1 MSDAAVRIGQIGCGY
16 WGPNL
21 LRNMQSVSR
30 ARVVAVAD
38 LDERR
43 LAEVAQNGSPVG
55 TTRDHREL
63 LSRPD
68 IDAVVI
74 ATPAASHGEL
84 ASAALSAGKHVL
96 VEKPLAT
103 TVEDAARLIA
113 LANRQGLIL
122 MVGHTFLY
130 SAAVHCLKQYLEHG
144 ELGEVYYLYS
154 QRVNLGRVCPDVN
167 TLWNSAPH
175 DVSILLYLLGQM
187 PVEVVARGFAY
198 LRDDVEDVV
207 FMTLSFPRNVGA
219 HVQISWLDPHKVRR
233 LTVVGSRK
241 MAVYDDVSSDARI
254 VLYDRGVDRVAT
266 ATAPGDPR
274 RLADLP
280 LRLRSGEVTIP
291 VLTLPEPL
299 RVECE
304 HFVECIL
311 EGRRPLTDGQHGLDV
326 VRVLSAAQH
335 SIDKRGAPVAI

>member
-1 MSDAAVRIGQIGCGY
+1 VSEAAVRIGQIGFGY

-43 LAEVAQNGSPVG
+43 LAEVPQDGSPVG
-55 TTRDHREL
+55 MTRDHREL
-63 LSRPD
+63 FSRAD

-84 ASAALSAGKHVL
+84 AYAALCAGKHVL

-113 LANRQGLIL
+113 LASRQGLIL

-130 SAAVHCLKQYLEHG
+130 SAAVRCLKQYLEGG
-144 ELGEVYYLYS
+144 ELGKVFYLYS

-175 DVSILLYLLGQM
+175 DVSILLYLMGQM

-219 HVQISWLDPHKVRR
+219 HIHVSWLDPHKVRR
-233 LTVVGSRK
+233 LTLIGSRK

-266 ATAPGDPR
+266 ATAPGDLR
-274 RLADLP
+274 RPADLP

-291 VLTLPEPL
+291 VLTPAEPL
-299 RVECE
+299 RVECA

-311 EGRRPLTDGQHGLDV
+311 EGRQPLTDGQHGLDV
-326 VRVLSAAQH
+326 VRVLTAAQH
-335 SIDKRGAPVAI
+335 SLDKRGAPVAI